1 MGNLYFI
8 TENSGLITNVD
19 SSNNNLI
26 KTEFII
32 SHQVVFKSAPED
44 WRMLGGVENPE
55 EDSVV
60 KEGDENT
67 FFYQFWYDEV
77 RGRFEDIPFEA
88 RPENDTGLKHCPS
101 CIRVAKKKQVSS
113 MNNDEEITLDS
124 LVIYCENVF
133 CKILMG
139 FSFF

>member
-1 MGNLYFI
+1 
-8 TENSGLITNVD
+8 
-19 SSNNNLI
+19 
-26 KTEFII
+26 
-32 SHQVVFKSAPED
+32 
-44 WRMLGGVENPE
+44 MLGGVENPE

-101 CIRVAKKKQVSS
+101 CIRVAKKKQVSRI
-113 MNNDEEITLDS
+113 NDDEEFALNKHLIF
-124 LVIYCENVF
+124 LVILMVYCEDVF
-133 CKILMG
+133 CRILMC
-139 FSFF
+139 FFPS